1 VSIGFGERDVSFKR
15 FFPCLCGGG
24 GICRLRDVEVGIHVL
39 VALFV
44 VGERGVPAV
53 SFWGVAVQGRV
64 GKKKDIIDEIV
75 LLI

>member
-1 VSIGFGERDVSFKR
+1 
-15 FFPCLCGGG
+15 
-24 GICRLRDVEVGIHVL
+24 VEVGIHVL

-44 VGERGVPAV
+44 VGERGVLAV